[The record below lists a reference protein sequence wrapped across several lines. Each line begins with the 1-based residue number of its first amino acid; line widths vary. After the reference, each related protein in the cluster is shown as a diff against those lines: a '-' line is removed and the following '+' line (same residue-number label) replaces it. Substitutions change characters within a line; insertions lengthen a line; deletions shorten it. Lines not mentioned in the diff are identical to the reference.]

1 MEKQEKRSESSE
13 NHHKKRKILS
23 YICIGILAI
32 VLIFFV
38 VIYLS
43 VPSYRFEDPKAFS
56 GKFIYNPYQDTCYN
70 WKYINFR
77 DKSLETNDINV
88 YEYGYGIFPT
98 RYLCIDCQSERKIDY
113 PFFQNI
119 HFKQYNINC
128 LSEKCGLVVPAHP
141 SKGFKLR
148 EMKHLDN
155 YRVMEVI
162 SPYGNDFNYWEL
174 ALSSGR
180 RVNILATSSDENS
193 DGFVYENVVNHRL
206 DDDKYY
212 INSLKKGDS
221 YAISYKKD
229 NEDIPQL
236 KSLILK
242 NDTVIVEAS
251 ETIAELRFIGQ
262 NGAVKDSLYSVNQG
276 VYVFKDDDSYIRAE
290 LRFDDETT
298 IYLNPLV
305 RHEFQYFFDPAL
317 LSMMKEKTWLMRFVY
332 IFAAIFFVKYL
343 LFNKKEEK

>member
-1 MEKQEKRSESSE
+1 M
-13 NHHKKRKILS
+13 
-23 YICIGILAI
+23 
-32 VLIFFV
+32 
-38 VIYLS
+38 
-43 VPSYRFEDPKAFS
+43 
-56 GKFIYNPYQDTCYN
+56 
-70 WKYINFR
+70 
-77 DKSLETNDINV
+77 ETNDFSV

-98 RYLCIDCQSERKIDY
+98 SYLCIDCQSERKIDY

-128 LSEKCGLVVPAHP
+128 LNKKCGLVVPAHP

-155 YRVMEVI
+155 YRVLEVI
-162 SPYGNDFNYWEL
+162 SPYGNSFDYWDL

-180 RVNILATSSDENS
+180 RVNILATSHQENN
-193 DGFVYENVVNHRL
+193 DGFVYETVVNHKL

-221 YAISYKKD
+221 YAVSYKKD
-229 NEDIPQL
+229 NNDIPQL
-236 KSLILK
+236 KSLVLR
-242 NDTVIVEAS
+242 NDSIIVQAS
-251 ETIAELRFIGQ
+251 KKIKELRFIGQ
-262 NGAVKDSLYSVNQG
+262 LAVVKDSLYNVNQG

-305 RHEFQYFFDPAL
+305 RHEFQYFFDPV
-317 LSMMKEKTWLMRFVY
+317 LSTMMKERTWLMRFVY